1 MKLFVTLAFYLL
13 SLQYSLCQSASD
25 TISICEKLIRIDA
38 DSARGT
44 YNLSSRED
52 IIVSK
57 DGKDAIKF
65 VFLEIDK
72 VIIIHIDAVG
82 GGDCVDETNKIAITF
97 RDGSKLNMPNN
108 GRFNCD
114 GEFSLFFNGG
124 YGNKKEL
131 NMFRT
136 KEIEYVKVETRKSLI
151 DKTRKNFV
159 EAYVPTEKSKSI
171 MQILDCLV
179 Y

>member
-1 MKLFVTLAFYLL
+1 MKLLVLITFYLL
-13 SLQYSLCQSASD
+13 SLQSVFSQSD
-25 TISICEKLIRIDA
+25 TISVCEKLIRIDA
-38 DSARGT
+38 DSSRGT

-52 IIVSK
+52 IVVSK
-57 DGKDAIKF
+57 EGKDAVKF

-72 VIIIHIDAVG
+72 VIIIHIDAMG
-82 GGDCVDETNKIAITF
+82 GGDCVDEMNKIWITF
-97 RDGSKLNMPNN
+97 RDGTKLEMPNN

-124 YGNKKEL
+124 YGNRKEL
-131 NMFRT
+131 NIFRT
-136 KEIEYVKVETRKSLI
+136 KEIAHVKVETRKSLI

-159 EAYVPTEKSKSI
+159 EVNVPTEKSKTI
-171 MQILDCLV
+171 MEIMDCMV

>member
-1 MKLFVTLAFYLL
+1 MKLVIIIAFYLL
-13 SLQYSLCQSASD
+13 CAQSVFSQND
-25 TISICEKLIRIDA
+25 TLSVCEKLIRIDA
-38 DSARGT
+38 DSARGK

-52 IIVSK
+52 IIISK
-57 DGKDAIKF
+57 DGKDVIKF

-72 VIIIHIDAVG
+72 VIIVHIDAVG
-82 GGDCVDETNKIAITF
+82 GGDCVDETNKITINF
-97 RDGSKLNMPNN
+97 RDGSKLQMPNN

-131 NMFRT
+131 NLFKT

-151 DKTRKNFV
+151 DKTRKNFA
-159 EAYVPTEKSKSI
+159 EANIPSEKSKLI
-171 MQILDCLV
+171 MQVMDCLD